1 MFGFLSKKPYWD
13 ILKTYRN
20 LEQISELKGQNGS
33 SSKRSIFSKYMLH
46 IEKVSSEEMES
57 TRWNSGDDVI
67 LGGWECDQTDFDQWC
82 YREDF
87 LRKSKIESFWDEKM
101 EICSMCISW
110 QDIGDG
116 LRFHLPDD
124 IFTTLAPFN
133 KGSIIE
139 EEDEGKNYS
148 EGEKEEVLDQISNQ
162 VDF

>member
-1 MFGFLSKKPYWD
+1 
-13 ILKTYRN
+13 
-20 LEQISELKGQNGS
+20 
-33 SSKRSIFSKYMLH
+33 
-46 IEKVSSEEMES
+46 
-57 TRWNSGDDVI
+57 
-67 LGGWECDQTDFDQWC
+67 
-82 YREDF
+82 
-87 LRKSKIESFWDEKM
+87 
-101 EICSMCISW
+101 MCISW

-162 VDF
+162 VDFYFLCFILSFNHTVNDHQVECWVCEEAMQPGDEYRKHLSKEHFDDTDIDHQDDGFDLWE

>member
-1 MFGFLSKKPYWD
+1 MGAVAKEVS
-13 ILKTYRN
+13 
-20 LEQISELKGQNGS
+20 
-33 SSKRSIFSKYMLH
+33 FSRYMLF
-46 IEKVSSEEMES
+46 IEKLSSEEMES

-87 LRKSKIESFWDEKM
+87 LQKSKIESFWDKKI

-124 IFTTLAPFN
+124 IFSTLAPFN

-148 EGEKEEVLDQISNQ
+148 EGEKEEDLDQISNQ
-162 VDF
+162 VDFYFLFVFCACIFIHI